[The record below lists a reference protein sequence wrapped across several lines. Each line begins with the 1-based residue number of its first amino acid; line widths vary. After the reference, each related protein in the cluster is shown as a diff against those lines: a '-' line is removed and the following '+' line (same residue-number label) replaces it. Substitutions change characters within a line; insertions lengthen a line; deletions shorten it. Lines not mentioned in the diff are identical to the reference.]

1 MAGDFSISIKLP
13 IFQFV
18 EDGLSM
24 LAVLACSFL
33 LAFALSSLLHR
44 LIAQWV
50 DRRAKKTSSGLFSIS
65 QGVEQSIHRVS
76 QYSYLFGLDTLYQD
90 FRDLCN
96 HNSSDRALSRHNAH
110 GPTYVSTLLGQ
121 CTIHTIESRNILAV
135 TTDNFA
141 EYEKGEWAETTA
153 RYMGKG
159 VLVNDGEE
167 WHTSR
172 MLLKPLFRRNR
183 AADVRLFEFHVDR
196 LIQYLDLH
204 KGDCVDFRRAAQLVV
219 LDITT
224 EMLTGR
230 STSSLESV
238 IRELGRESS
247 SSSSKPHMELIDL
260 IDELEPYGNMAIEL
274 GPFAL
279 PVFALRYRKIMSL
292 IRGIQRFFG
301 IAVSSAQY
309 RVQQRRDSENTPDRP
324 SIIEEMLQQGMPP
337 AKVQSELQNI
347 FFAAFDTTNALL
359 ANFFD
364 CVARHPKT
372 AARLRAEI
380 AAVVGDRM
388 IEEADLAHLAYL
400 RASMFETLRLHS
412 PVTYHSRKARTDTT
426 LPCGGG
432 PYGQSPI
439 SVPKCTSVTWSTYA
453 LNRRAEDYGDDWAAF
468 NPDRWFGKTTA
479 AAANQETFKPFG
491 SGPRNCLGQQFAML
505 QMTYIAARLMVAFKD
520 FEIRD
525 ADVPFQE
532 AAAVTH
538 YNGRGT
544 WIKFR

>member
-1 MAGDFSISIKLP
+1 MLCKLP

-44 LIAQWV
+44 LISQWV
-50 DRRAKKTSSGLFSIS
+50 DRRANKTSSALFSTS
-65 QGVEQSIHRVS
+65 QGVEQSIRRLS
-76 QYSYLFGLDTLYQD
+76 QCPYLFGLDTLYQD
-90 FRDLCN
+90 FRDLSN
-96 HNSSDRALSRHNAH
+96 HNSSDRALSRHSAH
-110 GPTYVSTLLGQ
+110 GPTYVSTILGH
-121 CTIHTIESRNILAV
+121 CTINTIESGNILAV
-135 TTDNFA
+135 TTENFA
-141 EYEKGEWAETTA
+141 EYEKGDWARTTA
-153 RYMGKG
+153 NYMGKG

-183 AADVRLFEFHVDR
+183 AADVRLFESHVDR
-196 LIQYLDLH
+196 LIQYLELH
-204 KGDCVDFRRAAQLVV
+204 EGHFVDFRRAAQLVV

-230 STSSLESV
+230 STSSLETM
-238 IRELGRESS
+238 ICKLGRESS
-247 SSSSKPHMELIDL
+247 SSCSKQHLGLIDL

-274 GPFAL
+274 GPFAT

-292 IRGIQRFFG
+292 IRGIQRFFET
-301 IAVSSAQY
+301 AVSSAQY
-309 RVQQRRDSENTPDRP
+309 RVQQRQDSEKNTPDRP
-324 SIIEEMLQQGMPP
+324 SIIEEMLEQGMSP
-337 AKVQSELQNI
+337 AQVQSELQNI

-364 CVARHPKT
+364 CVARHPNT

-388 IEEADLAHLAYL
+388 LEEADLAHLAYL

-412 PVTYHSRKARTDTT
+412 PVTYHTRKARTDTT
-426 LPCGGG
+426 LPRGGG
-432 PYGQSPI
+432 PDGQSSI
-439 SVPKCTSVTWSTYA
+439 FVPKGTSVTWSTYT

-468 NPDRWFGKTTA
+468 NPDRWLGKAAVA
-479 AAANQETFKPFG
+479 AASKEIFKPFA

-505 QMTYIAARLMVAFKD
+505 QLTYIAARLMVAFEK

-532 AAAVTH
+532 APAVTH